1 MTLTL
6 ISSID
11 SRGPARVAGAPVLRV
26 HEPARGAE
34 TLNRFAYSLPTPL
47 RMALTQRLAMARRAH
62 WTERLWRADATLW
75 TGADE
80 GNWLGWLTSLR
91 RPQRLTR
98 ELAARCAAL
107 CGQGAT
113 DAVLLGMGG
122 ASLGAEVL
130 VDIVGKAA
138 KGMRVHVLDTT
149 DSAQIRAVAQRIELR
164 CTLFIVASKSG
175 TTIESRMLA
184 DYFHERLCAELG
196 EAEAGK
202 RFIAITDPGTPLET
216 HARERGYAAVFQG
229 EPTVGGRNSVLT
241 PFGLVT
247 LGLLGHDPAEF
258 LKAARPMLRACALRD
273 PESNPGLFLGALV
286 GEAALCGRDKAT
298 ILATP
303 GLAPFGAWLEQLLA
317 ESTGKYGRGVIPVD
331 REPAG
336 EREDYGEDRL
346 FIALIE
352 PGEAGLAVRSR
363 AIRLAE
369 AGHPVVLF
377 ELADPARLG
386 QEFLRWEVATAIAGA
401 ILGVNPF
408 DQPDVEAAKQ
418 RARALTEKWRTDGAL
433 PVAEPMLREGQL
445 RFYGMPTGA
454 GSAAELLAHHFVA
467 LRGRGY
473 GAVLAYIA
481 RSRANEARLEQLR
494 RLLRDA
500 SGCATVGGFGPRYL
514 HSSGQLH
521 KGGPAG
527 GVFLLITADTKPEV
541 IEGQGLDFGVIQAAQ
556 AQGDFEE
563 LRARGRPCVR
573 VHIEGDLHSGLA
585 QLAHALHEGLSQ
597 SWHRAAEAH
606 A

>member
-11 SRGPARVAGAPVLRV
+11 TRGTARVAGAPVLRV
-26 HEPARGAE
+26 HEPALGDS
-34 TLNRFAYSLPTPL
+34 LNRFTYSLPTPL
-47 RMALTQRLAMARRAH
+47 RMAVTQRLAMATRAH
-62 WTERLWRADATLW
+62 WVKRLWRADATLW

-80 GNWLGWLTSLR
+80 GNWLGWLTTLR
-91 RPQRLTR
+91 QPRRMT
-98 ELAARCAAL
+98 EALARRCADL
-107 CGQGAT
+107 CCNGAS
-113 DAVLLGMGG
+113 DVVLLGMGG

-130 VDIVGKAA
+130 VSILGVAQG
-138 KGMRVHVLDTT
+138 GLRVHVLDTT
-149 DSAQIRAVAQRIELR
+149 DSAQIRTVLDRIDLH

-175 TTIESRMLA
+175 TTLESRMLA

-196 EAEAGK
+196 ETEAGK
-202 RFIAITDPGTPLET
+202 RFIAITDPGTPLES
-216 HARERGYAAVFQG
+216 HARESGYAEVFAG
-229 EPTVGGRNSVLT
+229 EPSVGGRNSVLT

-247 LGLLGHDPAEF
+247 LSLLGHDPVRF
-258 LKAARPMLRACALRD
+258 LHAARPMLRACALRD
-273 PESNPGLFLGALV
+273 PAANPGVFLGALV

-298 ILATP
+298 VLATP

-317 ESTGKYGRGVIPVD
+317 ESTGKHGRGVIPVD

-336 EREDYGEDRL
+336 ERDDYGEDRL
-346 FIALIE
+346 FIALLE
-352 PGEAGLAVRSR
+352 PGEAGLALRSR

-369 AGHPVVLF
+369 AGHPVVMF
-377 ELADPARLG
+377 ELADPQRLG
-386 QEFLRWEVATAIAGA
+386 QEFLRWEVATAVAGA
-401 ILGVNPF
+401 ILGINPF
-408 DQPDVEAAKQ
+408 DQPDVEAAKL
-418 RARALTEKWRTDGAL
+418 RARALAEAWRKDGNQVQPE
-433 PVAEPMLREGQL
+433 PVLREGQL
-445 RFYGMPTGA
+445 AFYGSTSGG
-454 GSAAELLAHHFVA
+454 GSAAELLAHHFVS

-481 RSRANEARLEQLR
+481 RNRANEGRLEQLR

-527 GVFLLITADTKPEV
+527 GVFLMITAEPSAPEK
-541 IEGQGLDFGVIQAAQ
+541 IARQGTDFGMIQAAQ
-556 AQGDFEE
+556 ALGDFEE
-563 LRARGRPCVR
+563 LRARGRPCLR
-573 VHIEGDLHSGLA
+573 VHITGDLHAGLA

-597 SWHRAAEAH
+597 VWHRAEAL